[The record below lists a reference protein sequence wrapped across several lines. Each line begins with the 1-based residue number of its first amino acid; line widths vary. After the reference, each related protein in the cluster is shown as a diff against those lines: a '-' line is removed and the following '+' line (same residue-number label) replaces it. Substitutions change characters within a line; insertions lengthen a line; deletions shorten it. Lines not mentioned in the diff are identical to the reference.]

1 MDHTALVAR
10 IDARMR
16 ELGLTP
22 KSLAR
27 AAGLAET
34 YVRDLR
40 EGRSTNPRASH
51 LLKLATALGVSLG
64 ELVEGEPRGMGEA
77 AASLAAPRLADR
89 AQEDDRFAQVAAAV
103 DAMLREE
110 FAPHDTATVAKMSRI
125 VWREILALPAH
136 LPFEDR
142 LNFTLSERRSKVR
155 RAREEMF

>member
-1 MDHTALVAR
+1 MDHKAMVAR
-10 IDARMR
+10 IEARMR

-27 AAGLAET
+27 AAGLSET

-64 ELVEGEPRGMGEA
+64 ELVEGEPRGFAERPTA
-77 AASLAAPRLADR
+77 PATPRLADR
-89 AQEDDRFAQVAAAV
+89 MEEDDRFAPVAEAV

-110 FAPHDTATVAKMSRI
+110 YAPHDTATVAKMARI
-125 VWREILALPAH
+125 VWREILALPPH

-142 LNFTLSERRSKVR
+142 LSFTMSERRSKVR
-155 RAREEMF
+155 RARQEMF